1 MPYVMS
7 CHIPTISGMFKPKII
22 GDTNEQLLTPE
33 DLLSGNA
40 KEKLM
45 DIYPEY
51 SLTNEFDAWL
61 YDSVIN
67 AYTHNICSTNDNLT
81 AGEQLGT
88 ECCIYTHRTKQTEQ
102 PNPADEMY
110 VLNYKKIPEHLLDS
124 EQPNHH
130 WIGSS
135 YKHIWSGYL
144 KLKKEIV
151 DYINENDWIY
161 SSSTGIGETSDALIS
176 PRCTAESNYQFNER
190 FIKKLFTQWF
200 NRYVINNHFCKYNQ
214 TIEIPFDK
222 IPSLFIHIR
231 LYRCLPDT
239 VENLLYE
246 NGWNYEWH
254 GLQKVIIK
262 ANKMTDKDNV
272 KLYSPKNMPDFARRA
287 EQEKAKERENAK
299 LLKDFT
305 LWFNQEV
312 KDAYLARYNHKQ
324 CIHDTIIVTNDHIN
338 INLEQVPDKFTEL
351 THDGTALKPSIMQY
365 LLDNDW
371 QYEVTAKKCLQL
383 NL

>member
-1 MPYVMS
+1 MS
-7 CHIPTISGMFKPKII
+7 CTDYHISMISGMYEPKII

-40 KEKLM
+40 KEKLR

-81 AGEQLGT
+81 VEEKLRKK
-88 ECCIYTHRTKQTEQ
+88 CLIYTTRDSLTVPPDLTKEVY
-102 PNPADEMY
+102 A
-110 VLNYKKIPEHLLDS
+110 LNYTKIPEHFIDS
-124 EQPNHH
+124 KQPNHH
-130 WIGSS
+130 WLGSS
-135 YKHIWSGYL
+135 RRNTWSGYWR
-144 KLKKEIV
+144 LKKEIV
-151 DYINENDWIY
+151 NYIQKNNWTYGTNPGSKDN
-161 SSSTGIGETSDALIS
+161 SSAIIS
-176 PRCTAESNYQFNER
+176 PICSSQFNER

-200 NRYVINNHFCKYNQ
+200 NRYVIDSHFDEDNQ

-254 GLQKVIIK
+254 GLQIVIIK

-287 EQEKAKERENAK
+287 EQDKAK

>member
-7 CHIPTISGMFKPKII
+7 CHIPTISDMFVPKII

-51 SLTNEFDAWL
+51 SLTNNFDAWL

-81 AGEQLGT
+81 AEEQLREKCLICT
-88 ECCIYTHRTKQTEQ
+88 TRNSFTEQ
-102 PNPADEMY
+102 PDPASELY
-110 VLNYKKIPEHLLDS
+110 ILNSKKVPEHFMDS
-124 EQPNHH
+124 KQHSNR
-130 WIGSS
+130 WFGSS
-135 YKHIWSGYL
+135 RSNTWSGYWR
-144 KLKKEIV
+144 LKKEIV
-151 DYINENDWIY
+151 NYIQKNNWTYGTNPGIKDH
-161 SSSTGIGETSDALIS
+161 SSTIIS
-176 PRCTAESNYQFNER
+176 PICNSQFNEQ
-190 FIKKLFTQWF
+190 FIRKLFTQWF
-200 NRYVINNHFCKYNQ
+200 NRYVIDSHFDKDNQ
-214 TIEIPFDK
+214 TIELSYKETPI
-222 IPSLFIHIR
+222 LFMH
-231 LYRCLPDT
+231 LAFMHTFLTDT
-239 VENLLYE
+239 IEKLLCE
-246 NGWNYEWH
+246 NGWSCGMSNSNS
-254 GLQKVIIK
+254 VTIK
-262 ANKMTDKDNV
+262 PSITVEKDTDSV
-272 KLYSPKNMPDFARRA
+272 KLYSPKNMPDFVRQT
-287 EQEKAKERENAK
+287 EQDKVKERENTK

-312 KDAYLARYNHKQ
+312 KDAYLARYKKHKQ

-371 QYEVTAKKCLQL
+371 EYEVTAKKCLQL

>member
-7 CHIPTISGMFKPKII
+7 CHIPTISGMFNPKII
-22 GDTNEQLLTPE
+22 GNTNEQLLTPE

-40 KEKLM
+40 KEKLR

-51 SLTNEFDAWL
+51 SLTNDFDAWL

-67 AYTHNICSTNDNLT
+67 AYTHNICSTNDKLT
-81 AGEQLGT
+81 TGEMLR
-88 ECCIYTHRTKQTEQ
+88 EKCLIYTTRDSLTVPPDLTK
-102 PNPADEMY
+102 EMY
-110 VLNYKKIPEHLLDS
+110 ALNYTKIPEHFMDS
-124 EQPNHH
+124 KQHNNR
-130 WIGSS
+130 WFGSS
-135 YKHIWSGYL
+135 RRNTWSGYWR
-144 KLKKEIV
+144 LKKEIV
-151 DYINENDWIY
+151 NYIQKNNWIY
-161 SSSTGIGETSDALIS
+161 GTNPGIKDNSSAIIS
-176 PRCTAESNYQFNER
+176 PICDSQFNER

-246 NGWNYEWH
+246 NGWNYEWY
-254 GLQKVIIK
+254 GLQKVTIK

-272 KLYSPKNMPDFARRA
+272 KLYSPKNMPDFAQLA
-287 EQEKAKERENAK
+287 EQEKAKKRENAK